1 MAAHAIIF
9 PDDPPAF
16 LDVAAIIERA
26 VLITGGKRIFLASQE
41 ESGERANLFAGEVQV
56 RHAQLFGFGL
66 FLAFVPDVG
75 LGEFVFEE
83 AFLVVPGLFGGA
95 FGQTRAIVGI
105 GDWFAA
111 AALGD
116 IGEQSKVQALDGFA
130 AFDGEF
136 GANAAFVL
144 EAGDFVAT
152 GAAEVSH
159 PLLAFRFQI
168 RIVHERGVGVGGRL
182 LLFQSDE
189 IAGDVFGVLWSE

>member
-9 PDDPPAF
+9 PDDPP
-16 LDVAAIIERA
+16 
-26 VLITGGKRIFLASQE
+26 
-41 ESGERANLFAGEVQV
+41 
-56 RHAQLFGFGL
+56 
-66 FLAFVPDVG
+66 
-75 LGEFVFEE
+75 

-152 GAAEVSH
+152 GAAKVAD
-159 PLLAFRFQI
+159 PLLPFRFQT
-168 RIVHERGVGVGGRL
+168 RIVHERCIGVGGG
-182 LLFQSDE
+182 LLFFQGDE
-189 IAGDVFGVLWSE
+189 IAGDVFGVPRSEAQAGHHGHVLDLELIAVIGAAAVLQVENVGQALLLVVFGADVFLFEGAVRTRALAGVVNPADEV